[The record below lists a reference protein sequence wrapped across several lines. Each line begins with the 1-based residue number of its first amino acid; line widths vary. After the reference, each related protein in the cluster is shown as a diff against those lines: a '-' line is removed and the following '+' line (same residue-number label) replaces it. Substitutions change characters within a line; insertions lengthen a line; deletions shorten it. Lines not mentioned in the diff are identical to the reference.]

1 MRQLLVLMVCAVFL
15 AGCGGDQQAK
25 QSPSK
30 PSGGSQGKSQEFLT
44 AGIQYLNQQDVAR
57 AIHSFDM
64 AIKADPTNSENYLV
78 LGQVYMRLKQYERA
92 IDTFSAATRVD
103 PNNAEAFY
111 LLSLSKMM
119 DGRYDKAEEAAQR
132 SVELFM
138 LNREEDKFKR
148 SLALLK
154 TIGEAKQKDTAQ
166 AQ

>member
-1 MRQLLVLMVCAVFL
+1 MRHALVLMVCAVFL
-15 AGCGGDQQAK
+15 AGCGGDQQAGQTK
-25 QSPSK
+25 SK
-30 PSGGSQGKSQEFLT
+30 PSKGGNDYLA

-64 AIKADPTNSENYLV
+64 AIKSDPQNIENYLV

-103 PNNAEAFY
+103 PNHAEAYY

-119 DGRYDKAEEAAQR
+119 DGRYEKAEKDAQR

-154 TIGEAKQKDTAQ
+154 TIDEAKKQQ
-166 AQ
+166 AGKMQE

>member
-30 PSGGSQGKSQEFLT
+30 PSGGQGKSQEFLT

-64 AIKADPTNSENYLV
+64 AIKTDPTNVENYLV

-103 PNNAEAFY
+103 PNHAEAYY

-119 DGRYDKAEEAAQR
+119 DGRYEKAEEAAQR

-154 TIGEAKQKDTAQ
+154 TIGEAKQKNAAQ